1 MLDSVQNTGS
11 FCPSGVD
18 PPGSP
23 ASWQESKEASLPSEV
38 ELEDGW
44 RFSDGTGM
52 PVSSAFASLSEVARL
67 TVSTIISDLHAYPD
81 LLVRK
86 MNEINTEKSDLDRVQ
101 VAPSFVHRL
110 GL

>member
-1 MLDSVQNTGS
+1 
-11 FCPSGVD
+11 
-18 PPGSP
+18 
-23 ASWQESKEASLPSEV
+23 
-38 ELEDGW
+38 
-44 RFSDGTGM
+44 M
-52 PVSSAFASLSEVARL
+52 PVSSAFAFLEEAARL
-67 TVSTIISDLHAYPD
+67 TVSKIISDLHAYPD